1 MRDVSVGMTSEGLD
15 CLLTPYSALHDSLVL
30 ILMGD
35 QGGEMFCQ
43 GTNGSSGM
51 SDDTVGY
58 LSLII
63 KGTLYRF

>member
-63 KGTLYRF
+63 KGTLCRF